1 MISPN
6 SEPILYANLAP
17 PYRWINPR
25 DERNAMT
32 TPTVIRVGEHV
43 AQALEARTP
52 VVALESTIFTHGLPR
67 PRNVEVA
74 LEGEEIIRAAGAV
87 PATIGVHRGVPVV
100 GLSPEQI
107 RELGADD
114 NADKASIRE
123 LALGAVTK
131 KNAGTTIAAT
141 AFLARAAGIDVFATG
156 GLGGVHHGADKSFD
170 ESADLPAMARTS
182 IVLISSGAKAILDIP
197 ATLERFET
205 LSVPVVGYRTNRYP
219 GFYVVDSGYT
229 VNARVDSPDDIA
241 TVLLTQRALGVP
253 SGVLVANPVPDA
265 EQLNPSELDG
275 VIEAAW
281 AAAEKDGIGG
291 QATTPYL
298 LDFIRRATD
307 GRSLDANVALYRNNV
322 RLACQVATALVNRG
336 A

>member
-1 MISPN
+1 MS
-6 SEPILYANLAP
+6 
-17 PYRWINPR
+17 
-25 DERNAMT
+25 
-32 TPTVIRVGEHV
+32 TPTAVPSVIRVADHVGE
-43 AQALEARTP
+43 ALSSGTP

-87 PATIGVHRGVPVV
+87 PATIGVHRGTPVV
-100 GLSPEQI
+100 GLTHDEI
-107 RELGADD
+107 NELGADD
-114 NADKASIRE
+114 DADKASIRE
-123 LALGAVTK
+123 LSIGAVTK

-156 GLGGVHHGADKSFD
+156 GLGGVHHGAATTFD
-170 ESADLPAMARTS
+170 ESADLIAMSRTS

-205 LSVPVVGYRTNRYP
+205 LSVPVIGYRTNRYP

-229 VNARVDSPDDIA
+229 VGARVDSADDIA
-241 TVLLTQRALGVP
+241 TVLVTQRELGVP
-253 SGVLVANPVPDA
+253 SGVLVANPVPEA
-265 EQLNPSELDG
+265 EQLDPTELDG

-291 QATTPYL
+291 QASTPYL
-298 LDFIRRATD
+298 LDYIRRATE
-307 GRSLDANVALYRNNV
+307 GRSLDANVALYRNNI
-322 RLACQVATALVNRG
+322 RLACEVAAALVNR
-336 A
+336 AK

>member
-1 MISPN
+1 MS
-6 SEPILYANLAP
+6 
-17 PYRWINPR
+17 
-25 DERNAMT
+25 
-32 TPTVIRVGEHV
+32 TPAAVPSVIRVADHV
-43 AQALEARTP
+43 AEALSSGTP

-87 PATIGVHRGVPVV
+87 PATIGVHRGTPVV
-100 GLSPEQI
+100 GLTHDEI
-107 RELGADD
+107 NELGADD
-114 NADKASIRE
+114 DADKASIRE
-123 LALGAVTK
+123 LSIGAVTK

-156 GLGGVHHGADKSFD
+156 GLGGVHHGAATTFD
-170 ESADLPAMARTS
+170 ESADLIAMSRTS

-205 LSVPVVGYRTNRYP
+205 LSVPVIGYRTNRYP

-229 VNARVDSPDDIA
+229 VGARVDSADDIA
-241 TVLLTQRALGVP
+241 TVLVTQRELGVP
-253 SGVLVANPVPDA
+253 SGVLVANPVPEA
-265 EQLNPSELDG
+265 EQLDPTELDG

-291 QATTPYL
+291 QASTPYL
-298 LDFIRRATD
+298 LDYIRRATE
-307 GRSLDANVALYRNNV
+307 GRSLDANVALYRNNI
-322 RLACQVATALVNRG
+322 RLACEVAAALVNR
-336 A
+336 AK